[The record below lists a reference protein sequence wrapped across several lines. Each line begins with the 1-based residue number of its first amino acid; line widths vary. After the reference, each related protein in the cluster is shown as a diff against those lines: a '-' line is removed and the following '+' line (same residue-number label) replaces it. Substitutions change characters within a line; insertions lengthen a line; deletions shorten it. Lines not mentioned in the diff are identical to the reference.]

1 VTYLR
6 SQEINKRSKE
16 VRGIKLSDRQEK
28 IIEIVKE
35 NEPITSEAIA
45 KRLKLTRA
53 TLRPDLS
60 ILTMS
65 GILDAR
71 PKVGY
76 FYSGKSDINI
86 FRDKIESIKVGEIK
100 SLPTVV
106 DEETSVYDAIVTLFI
121 DDVGSIFVTSEGY
134 LTGIIS
140 RKDLLKSAI
149 GGVDIEK
156 VPVAVI
162 MSRMPNIVYLEEKES
177 VLEAAVKI
185 IEHEVDSLPIVEINT
200 DSTDDKKFKVVGKIS
215 KTNITKLF
223 VDLGIED

>member
-1 VTYLR
+1 MTYLR

-121 DDVGSIFVTSEGY
+121 DDVGSIFVTSDGY

-185 IEHEVDSLPIVEINT
+185 IEHEFDSLPIVEINT
-200 DSTDDKKFKVVGKIS
+200 DSTEDKKFKVVGKIS

-223 VDLGIED
+223 VDLGIEN